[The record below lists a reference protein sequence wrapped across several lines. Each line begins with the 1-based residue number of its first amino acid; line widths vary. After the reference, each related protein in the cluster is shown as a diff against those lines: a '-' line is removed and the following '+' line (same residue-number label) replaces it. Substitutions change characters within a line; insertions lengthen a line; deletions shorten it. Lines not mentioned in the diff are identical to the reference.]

1 MEARDLLQLPLHASA
16 RIAVR
21 RAAVRCRRWGA
32 PFRHRIRV
40 RWNECDLQGV
50 VFYAN
55 YLMYFDV
62 AMTELWREAVEPF
75 GDMNAT
81 GADMV
86 VAEARIAYRAS
97 ARFDD
102 ELDLVASV
110 RVHGR
115 DVDDHG
121 AERRADAGRRAARR
135 GQAAARVRGARDAEE
150 ALHSGAGARRPRA
163 HLADAVQ
170 PA

>member
-1 MEARDLLQLPLHASA
+1 METPISCKFACRSRADPALDL
-16 RIAVR
+16 RIR
-21 RAAVRCRRWGA
+21 SPPMGT

-86 VAEARIAYRAS
+86 VAEAQIAYRAS
-97 ARFDD
+97 ARFDE

-110 RVHGR
+110 VKLGNTSMTTALSVERMPAGEVLAEGR
-115 DVDDHG
+115 LRHVFVEPETLRKRSVPDSVRAG
-121 AERRADAGRRAARR
+121 LERHSAG
-135 GQAAARVRGARDAEE
+135 
-150 ALHSGAGARRPRA
+150 
-163 HLADAVQ
+163 
-170 PA
+170 

>member
-1 MEARDLLQLPLHASA
+1 M
-16 RIAVR
+16 
-21 RAAVRCRRWGA
+21 GT

-55 YLMYFDV
+55 YLMYFDI

-75 GDMNAT
+75 GNMNAT

-86 VAEARIAYRAS
+86 VAEAQIAYRAS

-102 ELDLVASV
+102 ELDLVATVRSMGTTSMTTALSV
-110 RVHGR
+110 ERMPAGEVL
-115 DVDDHG
+115 
-121 AERRADAGRRAARR
+121 AEGQLRHVFVEPETLRKRSIPDMVRAGLER
-135 GQAAARVRGARDAEE
+135 
-150 ALHSGAGARRPRA
+150 H
-163 HLADAVQ
+163 Q

>member
-1 MEARDLLQLPLHASA
+1 VGQ
-16 RIAVR
+16 
-21 RAAVRCRRWGA
+21 

-55 YLMYFDV
+55 YLMYFDI

-86 VAEARIAYRAS
+86 VAEAQIAYRAS

-110 RVHGR
+110 LSMGDTSLTTALSVERMPAGEVL
-115 DVDDHG
+115 
-121 AERRADAGRRAARR
+121 AEGTLRHVFVEPETLRKRAIPDT
-135 GQAAARVRGARDAEE
+135 VRGGLQR
-150 ALHSGAGARRPRA
+150 
-163 HLADAVQ
+163 HLADAPQ